1 MEWTQ
6 QYEIIR
12 DKITTALAT
21 QGRRFSLQNTADLLG
36 VGIGKVRAWE
46 RGQRPSADDLE
57 TIGRA
62 LGFSAQWLLFR
73 EGKPYGEADR
83 PIPAASPRPL
93 ATTDQ
98 TTRPAAGEGL
108 TQQMEALERLLR
120 KANAPD
126 EDIREG
132 LLSLVKAHRPAT
144 YPTAEFEQGP
154 GPYGEAAEEP
164 SPYPGKTDK
173 KLAG

>member
-1 MEWTQ
+1 MKWAQ

-12 DKITTALAT
+12 DKITAALAT
-21 QGRRFSLQNTADLLG
+21 QGRKFSLQNAADLLG

-57 TIGRA
+57 TIGRQF
-62 LGFSAQWLLFR
+62 GFCAQWLLFR

-93 ATTDQ
+93 ATADQ
-98 TTRPAAGEGL
+98 ATRPAAGAADSL

-126 EDIREG
+126 EDVREG
-132 LLSLVKAHRPAT
+132 LLSLVKAYRPAT
-144 YPTAEFEQGP
+144 YPTAEFEQKP
-154 GPYGEAAEEP
+154 DPYGEAAEDQA
-164 SPYPGKTDK
+164 PYPDK
-173 KLAG
+173 KRAG